1 MKKTSNTRFL
11 RTTAGASMVEYGFLT
26 AAVVLGSIG
35 VVVTFGENVR
45 SYYEGTQIALDD
57 PTSGNA
63 DGVTFVQGPPTPQ
76 ITDPSDPCGFL
87 AGAQDFRY
95 GTNLPDVI
103 SLTSDFG
110 GAFGGPG
117 FDIISG
123 NNVGY
128 KISGGAGDDILS
140 SGSGNDIYCFEPGD
154 GDDVLTDTAGVNTIS
169 MPTVAYAD
177 VSATLF
183 DTSGSGR
190 GDLILSYP
198 GGSVRIIEHFGLFQS
213 TQFSQAIF
221 SDLIIPTREDF
232 RSAVVD
238 MQKVNGIVYGTAFI
252 DNHTY
257 EVGVDG
263 SYVIVDDKIN
273 GTRTRDNI
281 TISGALPGDVSFVHT
296 PDYHLE
302 MTIGADTVR
311 FHEQNHINLMDG
323 MDNFIFEDAGVTLTA
338 ENVRSL
344 VVDNMKAS
352 GTVIATRFNED
363 IFHDGLSDPS
373 YEIFND
379 HYLRGPREIFR
390 LVNSLPSNTSFAI
403 SDGSEF
409 GSSAGISDDFL
420 VTFQN
425 GSVMRIDAQ
434 EQSNQNDG
442 ASGFI
447 FEGDP
452 NTTADDVVMSIADAR
467 VKALKDMKATGR
479 VVGSTFADHFTYLP
493 TDISPMSV
501 SAGYGS
507 QSLIDVLDLS
517 SYQSATTTFAR
528 GVNSSLVLTFDTGQ
542 VLTVRHQ
549 FANLNHGFE
558 SVVFAD
564 GTFTRAEISAMTP

>member
-1 MKKTSNTRFL
+1 MKTPFNARLL
-11 RTTAGASMVEYGFLT
+11 RSTTGASMVEYGFLT

-35 VVVTFGENVR
+35 VVLVFGENVR
-45 SYYEGTQIALDD
+45 SYYEGTVIALDD
-57 PTSGNA
+57 PTAGNTE
-63 DGVTFVQGPPTPQ
+63 GITFVQGPPTPQ
-76 ITDPSDPCGFL
+76 ISDPSDACGFL
-87 AGAQDFRY
+87 ASGGEFRY
-95 GTNLPDVI
+95 GTDLPDVI
-103 SLTSDFG
+103 SLTSDFA
-110 GAFGGPG
+110 GAFGGSG

-128 KISGGAGDDILS
+128 KFSGGPGNDILS

-154 GDDVLTDTAGVNTIS
+154 GDDVVTDTAGINTIS
-169 MPTVAYAD
+169 MPTVSYAD

-190 GDLILSYP
+190 GDLVLSYP
-198 GGSVRIIEHFGLFQS
+198 NGSVRIVEHFGLFES

-221 SDLIIPTREDF
+221 SDLIIPSRQEF

-263 SYVIVDDKIN
+263 SYVIVDDKIS
-273 GTRTRDNI
+273 GTRARDNI
-281 TISGALPGDVSFVHT
+281 TIRGAMPEDVSFVHT

-302 MTIGADTVR
+302 MTIGADTLR

-338 ENVRSL
+338 ETVRSL
-344 VVDNMKAS
+344 AVDNMKAS

-363 IFHDGLSDPS
+363 IFHDGLNDPS
-373 YEIFND
+373 YVIFND
-379 HYLRGPREIFR
+379 HYLKGPREIFR

-403 SDGSEF
+403 SDGFEF
-409 GSSAGISDDFL
+409 GSTAGISDDFII
-420 VTFQN
+420 TFQN
-425 GSVMRIDAQ
+425 GSTMRIDAQ

-452 NTTADDVVMSIADAR
+452 DTTADDVVMSIADAR
-467 VKALKDMKATGR
+467 VKALEDMKSTGR

-493 TDISPMSV
+493 TDITPMSV

-507 QSLIDVLDLS
+507 QSHIDVLDLS

-528 GVNSSLVLTFDTGQ
+528 GGNSSLVLTFDTGQ
-542 VLTVRHQ
+542 VLMVRHQ